1 LLLLL
6 LLPLLRDRLLATH
19 PPPGETE
26 LGSAGTQPNK
36 G

>member
-1 LLLLL
+1 M
-6 LLPLLRDRLLATH
+6 LLA
-19 PPPGETE
+19 PDETE